1 MATVELHIANEMLDD
16 FEAIRSMLNGHEVGR
31 RPSPTAMGVT
41 ILDMQMDSAPDQAKT
56 MEVALHLIDG
66 QPKISGI
73 HYWDKHGIFLAPVVP
88 FRKAVTG

>member
-1 MATVELHIANEMLDD
+1 MAAVELHIANEMLDS
-16 FEAIRSMLNGHEVGR
+16 FEAIRPKLNGRETGR

-41 ILDMQMDSAPDQAKT
+41 ILDMEMDGAPDQAKT
-56 MEVALHLIDG
+56 MEVVLQLIDG

-88 FRKAVTG
+88 FRKAVD